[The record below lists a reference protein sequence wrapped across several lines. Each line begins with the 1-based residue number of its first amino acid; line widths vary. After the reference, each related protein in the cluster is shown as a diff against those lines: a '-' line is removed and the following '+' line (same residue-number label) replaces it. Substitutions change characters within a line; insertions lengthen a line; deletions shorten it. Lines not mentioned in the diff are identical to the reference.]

1 MAKTCNS
8 CGTEKQNVNVPYV
21 VHESAMARSERNS
34 KRMWIVILVLILA
47 LIGTNLAWII
57 YENSFEEVVTTTE
70 EYYDVEQDADG
81 DGDNNSIIN
90 GGVINGEAENNVQ
103 EENNDQN
110 P

>member
-57 YENSFEEVVTTTE
+57 YNS
-70 EYYDVEQDADG
+70 
-81 DGDNNSIIN
+81 
-90 GGVINGEAENNVQ
+90 
-103 EENNDQN
+103 
-110 P
+110 

>member
-1 MAKTCNS
+1 MTKTCNS

-57 YENSFEEVVTTTE
+57 YENSFEDYAITE
-70 EYYDVEQDADG
+70 EYDVEQDADG
-81 DGDNNSIIN
+81 GGDNNSIIN

-103 EENNDQN
+103 EENNDKN
-110 P
+110 T

>member
-57 YENSFEEVVTTTE
+57 YNSRFETIEESAVVEQENSN
-70 EYYDVEQDADG
+70 
-81 DGDNNSIIN
+81 GDNNYIGNDGDITY
-90 GGVINGEAENNVQ
+90 GKT
-103 EENNDQN
+103 ENND
-110 P
+110 

>member
-8 CGTEKQNVNVPYV
+8 CGTESQHVNVPYV

-57 YENSFEEVVTTTE
+57 YNSQFEAVEESTVVEQENSN
-70 EYYDVEQDADG
+70 
-81 DGDNNSIIN
+81 GDNNYIGNN
-90 GGVINGEAENNVQ
+90 GDITYGKT
-103 EENNDQN
+103 ENND
-110 P
+110 

>member
-1 MAKTCNS
+1 MAKTCNN

-57 YENSFEEVVTTTE
+57 YENSFEDYGITE
-70 EYYDVEQDADG
+70 EYDAEQDADG
-81 DGDNNSIIN
+81 GGDNNSIIN
-90 GGVINGEAENNVQ
+90 GGEIVNGESEN
-103 EENNDQN
+103 
-110 P
+110 

>member
-57 YENSFEEVVTTTE
+57 YNSQFETIEESTVVEQENSN
-70 EYYDVEQDADG
+70 
-81 DGDNNSIIN
+81 GDNNYIGNDGDIN
-90 GGVINGEAENNVQ
+90 CGET
-103 EENNDQN
+103 ENND
-110 P
+110 

>member
-21 VHESAMARSERNS
+21 VHESEMARSERNS

-57 YENSFEEVVTTTE
+57 YNSQFETVEESTVVEQENSN
-70 EYYDVEQDADG
+70 
-81 DGDNNSIIN
+81 GDNNYIGNDGDITY
-90 GGVINGEAENNVQ
+90 GKT
-103 EENNDQN
+103 ENND
-110 P
+110 